1 MASILQLKQNLLKT
15 HEKEYQSY
23 GQNVPFI
30 FPVPHHTEIP
40 ELLSSM
46 VIALFHRFSSY
57 VLVTLSFSA
66 GICKKYIKSSRVW

>member
-1 MASILQLKQNLLKT
+1 LVRKYGAYPPAKT
-15 HEKEYQSY
+15 KSSKDDEKEYQPY

-46 VIALFHRFSSY
+46 VIALVTG
-57 VLVTLSFSA
+57 VLSTFL
-66 GICKKYIKSSRVW
+66 